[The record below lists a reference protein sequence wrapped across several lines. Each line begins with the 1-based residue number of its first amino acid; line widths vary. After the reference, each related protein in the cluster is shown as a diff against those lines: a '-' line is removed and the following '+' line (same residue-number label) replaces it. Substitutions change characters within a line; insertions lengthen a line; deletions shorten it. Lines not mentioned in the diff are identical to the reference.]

1 MRDVDSFDGGRLPR
15 PPSSARD
22 PQRDGESTDTI
33 RPRVLA
39 SSRPLRSRPLSCNQI
54 PSVGG
59 SPGIQTFP
67 RKLVVLRR
75 EKARKA
81 VLPLRGPQGRGLID
95 AQRPSGVPERQTES
109 RGGDPDAMEAFTILL
124 ALMLVLVGLGLGTTM
139 QVNQLKT
146 AMRQPKALVI
156 GMVCQ
161 YGLMP
166 VFAYAL
172 CSAFNLDKGTALGI
186 ILVGSCPGG
195 VSHVH
200 PTNSSTP
207 PTTTTTRRGGGC
219 PPPCLLPAHWLTRD
233 RPVLTTRAPQTSSRI
248 GVAVMSHFRSQCQP
262 LPLSPLLL

>member
-1 MRDVDSFDGGRLPR
+1 M
-15 PPSSARD
+15 
-22 PQRDGESTDTI
+22 
-33 RPRVLA
+33 
-39 SSRPLRSRPLSCNQI
+39 PLRS
-54 PSVGG
+54 
-59 SPGIQTFP
+59 
-67 RKLVVLRR
+67 
-75 EKARKA
+75 
-81 VLPLRGPQGRGLID
+81 PQGRGLID

-109 RGGDPDAMEAFTILL
+109 RGGDTDAMEAFTILL

-172 CSAFNLDKGTALGI
+172 CSAFNLDKGTALGV

-195 VSHVH
+195 VSHSL
-200 PTNSSTP
+200 PSTP
-207 PTTTTTRRGGGC
+207 PQQQQPKEEEDALPLAPC
-219 PPPCLLPAHWLTRD
+219 PLPAHWLTRD